1 MAEHATV
8 IRVSRFQAAPGKR
21 DEVKALLV
29 GGLAEIRAAEGCFGA
44 QLCTVREKQDELAV
58 VSRWASNA
66 ALDHYLQHRTANVS
80 TFRDTLA
87 VPPETEHYDTA
98 SGT

>member
-1 MAEHATV
+1 MAEHASV

-21 DEVKALLV
+21 EDVRALLI
-29 GGLAEIRAAEGCFGA
+29 GGLAELQAAEGCFGA
-44 QLCTVREKQDELAV
+44 QLCTLREDQDKLAV
-58 VSRWASNA
+58 VSRWASNS

-87 VPPETEHYDTA
+87 APPQTEHFDTA
-98 SGT
+98 LA